1 MKRYSHRLRR
11 VTHVDDEPDIRAIT
25 ELACTTIGGFELDSC
40 ASGEEALERIPRFRP
55 DLILLDVMM
64 PGMDGIE
71 TFRRL
76 RMIGKVADT
85 PIVFLTARIANGDA
99 DTYMKLGAADV
110 IGKPFDPLKL
120 PEQITE
126 IWKRCCVR

>member
-1 MKRYSHRLRR
+1 MRKNSSRLHR

-25 ELACTTIGGFELDSC
+25 ELACTTIGGFMLDSC
-40 ASGEEALERIPRFRP
+40 SSGEEALERVPQFQP

-71 TFRRL
+71 TFKRL
-76 RMIGKVADT
+76 RALEMVGQT

-99 DTYMKLGAADV
+99 DTYMELGAAHV

-126 IWKRCCVR
+126 IWKRCTAR